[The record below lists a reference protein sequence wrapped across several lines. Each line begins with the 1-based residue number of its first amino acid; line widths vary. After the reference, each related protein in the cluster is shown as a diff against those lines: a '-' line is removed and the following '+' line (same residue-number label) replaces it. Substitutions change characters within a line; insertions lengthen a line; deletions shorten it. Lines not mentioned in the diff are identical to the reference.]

1 MAAAAYMSCSKI
13 YNDYDGIT
21 HDYTRKQG
29 LVWEQIF
36 LPDNAP
42 REWADRSVLWN
53 AVEAS
58 EKSKDSRLARE
69 LIVALPKE
77 VSAETNQRLLT
88 DFVQQ
93 ECVAKGMC
101 AHVCYHDTDG
111 HNPHAHIMLTVR
123 PLNKNG
129 TWQHKTEKEYLCVRN
144 GEERSFTASEY
155 LQAQKDGWEKQYQ
168 YKVGKVKEYLPP
180 SRAEGLERVNKYPKS
195 SKYGRQNPIS
205 AEWNSEE
212 QISRWREAWERC
224 VNRTLQENEI
234 DQRIDHRSHKA
245 RGLLIKPTIHE
256 GVIAIAMERKGYK
269 SDRRAFNR
277 SIFRYNKTIED
288 WVTAIEYLIKSVFLA
303 VSRLADEMEDV
314 RSTLIGLAYDQRRG
328 YNLTEATQDTMER
341 FDQLKEKADGLDA
354 EQQARLTAERL
365 HIRPQKEGKAA
376 HKLEESNGAF
386 SQRLFC
392 MCRATVDRWLGEAKP
407 REPKSKERKEPERGG
422 W

>member
-1 MAAAAYMSCSKI
+1 MSCSKI

-77 VSAETNQRLLT
+77 VSKETNQHLLT
-88 DFVQQ
+88 DFIQQ

-129 TWQHKTEKEYLCVRN
+129 TWQHKTEKEYLCVRD
-144 GEERSFTASEY
+144 GEERGFTASEY

-168 YKVGKVKEYLPP
+168 YQVGKKKEYLPP

-234 DQRIDHRSHKA
+234 DQRIDHRSHKE

-277 SIFRYNKTIED
+277 SIFRYNEAIEN
-288 WVTAIEYLIKSVFLA
+288 WVKAIEYLIKSVFLA

-314 RSTLIGLAYDQRRG
+314 RSTLIGLAYDRYRG
-328 YNLTEATQDTMER
+328 YNTAEATRDAVER

-354 EQQARLTAERL
+354 EQQARLMTERMQL
-365 HIRPQKEGKAA
+365 RP
-376 HKLEESNGAF
+376 L
-386 SQRLFC
+386 
-392 MCRATVDRWLGEAKP
+392 
-407 REPKSKERKEPERGG
+407 KERKLARKIEESAGHFVQRVFDMCRTDVERRLGEYEPRETRTKNRKEVERGG
-422 W
+422 GNDFSYD